1 MTPPGSATSALTRLY
16 SGAGHVFS
24 HVFFTGYAVVV
35 VDLANR
41 GAFGA
46 DYATLLPLTG
56 LGLFLYGLGAVPAGL
71 LADRW
76 SGPGMMAVYFVGTGA
91 CAIAAGFADS
101 AAALLLGMAGIGL
114 FSSIYH
120 PVGIAW
126 IARMPGRRGW
136 TIGVN
141 GMLGNLSVA
150 LSPLLAGVLIDLASW
165 RAAFIV
171 PGAVCLAFGVALLL
185 TLDRVR
191 EPPHLEREA
200 MEEKVDP
207 GAWRGL
213 LLLCFTVLCTGVF
226 FSAVTSVLPKYAADT
241 VPTLT
246 SMTSVGLAVAPVFL
260 LGSAGQLLGGH
271 LSDRYPPQR
280 IYLGC
285 WLLQCLALVMV
296 VALGG
301 AGSLVG
307 IAFAVTFLLSAIP
320 SENVMFAR
328 FTPPHWR
335 GTVYGVKFVL
345 AFSIGWPIV
354 ELSGW
359 IYGERGGFEF
369 LFAILA
375 AVSLFA
381 AAAAM
386 LIPRKRSAAESQPAP
401 SRPMV

>member
-1 MTPPGSATSALTRLY
+1 MTSSNAAGGLTRLY

-24 HVFFTGYAVVV
+24 HVFLTGYAVVV

-76 SGPGMMAVYFVGTGA
+76 SGPAMMALFFIGTGL
-91 CAIAAGFADS
+91 CAIASGLAES
-101 AAALLLGMAGIGL
+101 ASALWLGLAGIGL

-171 PGAVCLAFGVALLL
+171 PGVVCLAFGIAMLL
-185 TLDRVR
+185 TFKKVR
-191 EPPHLEREA
+191 EPPHLERQA
-200 MEEKVDP
+200 LEEKVAP
-207 GAWRGL
+207 GARRGL

-226 FSAVTSVLPKYAADT
+226 FSAVTSILPKYAVDT
-241 VPTLT
+241 VPTLS

-271 LSDRYPPQR
+271 LSDRFPPQI

-285 WLLQCLALVMV
+285 WLLQCLALLLV

-301 AGSLVG
+301 AGSLLG
-307 IAFAVTFLLSAIP
+307 IAFAVTFLLSSIP

-328 FTPPHWR
+328 FTPLQWR
-335 GTVYGVKFVL
+335 GTMYGVKFVL
-345 AFSIGWPIV
+345 AFSVGWPIV

-359 IYGERGGFEF
+359 VYGKYGGFEI
-369 LFAILA
+369 LFAVLA
-375 AVSLFA
+375 AVSLLA
-381 AAAAM
+381 AIAAM
-386 LIPRKRSAAESQPAP
+386 LIPKENRMTLRQAATDAHSA
-401 SRPMV
+401 